1 MEFLRT
7 FTESEGIP
15 QLRETSMSLRLA
27 FLLTITAFILLI
39 SGGSLLAEMADRSES
54 DNVSRNW
61 LTAIVA
67 SNGSWAGTTVPEIS
81 STEEI
86 ISGDTLVGWVY
97 YISPSGYIVVPTLRD
112 LPPVKAYSEKSSFD
126 PNAEDGP
133 SAMIREVL
141 SDRMRMFAERYGS
154 LDYRVQTGDPV
165 LFAESNRAEWELF
178 SLAPKEFSAEFNA
191 EVSLDANEAGP
202 LLTTSWDQNYPYN
215 IFCPMGD
222 GGRTLVGCVATAAS
236 QVMAYWQWPPNGTGS
251 SSYWWS
257 GDYSCDGSTSGQQ
270 LSADYSDLYD
280 WPNFVDDCGTCT
292 QAQREAMAE
301 LCYEVGVAYEMSY
314 GRCGSGA
321 YTADAL
327 YVFPEYFLYDESINR
342 QNRSSYDPDE
352 WFTMVQDEIN
362 ADRPILYRI
371 QSHAIV
377 CDGWRVIGDS
387 KQYHFNYGWDDSH
400 NAWYA
405 LDNLHC
411 NWSGCDPMVEYMIRD
426 IKPVPDSDQDGLV
439 NPFDNCPTEFNPDQ
453 IDSDEDGIG
462 DICDNCPNV
471 PNELQGDADGD
482 GYGDSCDPDAD
493 DDGLTNDNDN
503 CPLVDNVD
511 QVDSDSDGAGDACDN
526 CPDLQNPYQY
536 DANNDGV
543 GDACDGAIHIQA
555 YEVPDAIIGEPY
567 SYDFWAVGG
576 VEPYGW
582 RKVAGQPPYG
592 TVFSGGEEASING
605 TPQIVGTSAII
616 LELTDSD
623 SPANVDTMT
632 VYVDVVEQQFICG
645 DVNDSGV
652 TDIDDVVHL
661 IAYVFSGGSDPPNP
675 QSADVNCSGDIDIDD
690 ITYLIGYVFSGTG
703 DPCAGC

>member
-7 FTESEGIP
+7 FTESEGIRH
-15 QLRETSMSLRLA
+15 LCETSMSLRLTF
-27 FLLTITAFILLI
+27 FLTVIASVFLI
-39 SGGSLLAEMADRSES
+39 SGGNLKAELADLSES
-54 DNVSRNW
+54 DNVSQNW

-67 SNGSWAGTTVPEIS
+67 SSGSWAGTSVPEVS
-81 STEEI
+81 NSEEI
-86 ISGDTLVGWVY
+86 WSGDTLVGRVY
-97 YISPSGYIVVPTLRD
+97 HISPSGYIVVSSLRD
-112 LPPVKAYSEKSSFD
+112 LPPVKAYSDKSSFD
-126 PNAEDGP
+126 PLAEDGP

-154 LDYRVQTGDPV
+154 LEYRVQSGDPV
-165 LFAESNRAEWELF
+165 LFAESNRSEWDLF
-178 SLAPKEFSAEFNA
+178 SLAPKEFSAHFNA
-191 EVSLDANEAGP
+191 QASLDGNEAGP

-215 IFCPMGD
+215 IYCPMGD
-222 GGRTLVGCVATAAS
+222 GGRTIVGCVATAAS
-236 QVMAYWQWPPNGTGS
+236 QVMAYWQWPPHGTGS

-257 GDYSCDGSTSGQQ
+257 GDYSCDGSTSGRQ
-270 LSADYSDLYD
+270 LSADYSDPYD
-280 WPNFVDDCGTCT
+280 WPNFVDECGTCT
-292 QAQREAMAE
+292 QAQKEAIAE

-342 QNRSSYDPDE
+342 QNRSSNDPDD
-352 WFTMVQDEIN
+352 WFAMVQDEIN

-377 CDGWRVIGDS
+377 CDGWRIINDS

-405 LDNLHC
+405 LDNLYC

-439 NPFDNCPTEFNPDQ
+439 NPFDNCPTEYNPDQ
-453 IDSDEDGIG
+453 ADSDEDGAG
-462 DICDNCPNV
+462 DLCDNCPSV
-471 PNELQGDADGD
+471 PNEFQGDADGD
-482 GYGDSCDPDAD
+482 GYGDLCDPDAD
-493 DDGLTNDNDN
+493 NDGLMNDNDN
-503 CPLVDNVD
+503 CPLVENVD
-511 QVDSDSDGAGDACDN
+511 QIDSDSDGAGDACDN
-526 CPDLQNPYQY
+526 CPDLPNPYQY
-536 DANNDGV
+536 DENRDGV
-543 GDACDGAIHIQA
+543 GDACDGSLHIQA
-555 YEVPDAIIGEPY
+555 YEVPDATIGEPY

-576 VEPYGW
+576 VEPYDW

-592 TVFSGGEEASING
+592 TVFSGGAEASISG
-605 TPQIVGTSAII
+605 TPQIIGTSAVI

-623 SPANVDTMT
+623 SPVNVDTMT
-632 VYVDVVEQQFICG
+632 VFIDVVEQQFICG

-652 TDIDDVVHL
+652 TDIDDVVYL
-661 IAYVFSGGSDPPNP
+661 ISYVFSGGPEPPNP

-703 DPCAGC
+703 DPCGGC